1 MTMLAA
7 MEATS
12 NKRNSTNM
20 YEDAILPEYNVT
32 TTASGAASKTSHFET
47 DLHGNVNILL
57 GGAMLSGVIMVVL
70 LMCYCCH
77 KSIRKNRPQEY
88 PQYWRTEPDVHS
100 LEVFTTEA
108 HAARRKDNFANVR
121 SISLCKKSDNVASST
136 FSHLT
141 FEITTMTKNIEIEIS
156 RVNEGLVHSAGN
168 NSTRATITKC
178 CERQSTGEG
187 NLDESTYGAL
197 SCPVTPNSGPGPPP
211 TYDSLIFDSRSLP
224 NFIDKKPEGAET
236 PGIIIPPM
244 VSTLLS
250 LSTTVRSTECN
261 EATEQEISDEGLPSY
276 EAALKLDANG
286 YV

>member
-1 MTMLAA
+1 MNFHRFIIFKSLA
-7 MEATS
+7 
-12 NKRNSTNM
+12 
-20 YEDAILPEYNVT
+20 IYNINQP
-32 TTASGAASKTSHFET
+32 TASLCLIKVHATFIRFFPAEQRK
-47 DLHGNVNILL
+47 DNIR
-57 GGAMLSGVIMVVL
+57 AMLSGVIMVVL

-108 HAARRKDNFANVR
+108 HAA
-121 SISLCKKSDNVASST
+121 
-136 FSHLT
+136 
-141 FEITTMTKNIEIEIS
+141 
-156 RVNEGLVHSAGN
+156 
-168 NSTRATITKC
+168 C

>member
-1 MTMLAA
+1 MSYNSNTRVKRTTFRRTMTMLSIA
-7 MEATS
+7 EATS
-12 NKRNSTNM
+12 NKRNGTSID
-20 YEDAILPEYNVT
+20 EDVAILPGFNVT
-32 TTASGAASKTSHFET
+32 TTASGASKTSHFET

-108 HAARRKDNFANVR
+108 HAA
-121 SISLCKKSDNVASST
+121 
-136 FSHLT
+136 
-141 FEITTMTKNIEIEIS
+141 
-156 RVNEGLVHSAGN
+156 
-168 NSTRATITKC
+168 C
-178 CERQSTGEG
+178 CERQSASEG
-187 NLDESTYGAL
+187 NQDESTYGAL

-224 NFIDKKPEGAET
+224 SSIDKKPEGVET
-236 PGIIIPPM
+236 PGTIIPSM
-244 VSTLLS
+244 VSTLLG
-250 LSTTVRSTECN
+250 LSAAVRRTERN
-261 EATEQEISDEGLPSY
+261 EVAEQEISDEGLPSY

>member
-1 MTMLAA
+1 MTMLSIA
-7 MEATS
+7 EATS
-12 NKRNSTNM
+12 NKRNGTSID
-20 YEDAILPEYNVT
+20 EDVAILPGFNVT
-32 TTASGAASKTSHFET
+32 TTASGASKTSHFET

-57 GGAMLSGVIMVVL
+57 GGGTGALSVFFCRAMLSGVIMVVL

-108 HAARRKDNFANVR
+108 HAA
-121 SISLCKKSDNVASST
+121 
-136 FSHLT
+136 
-141 FEITTMTKNIEIEIS
+141 
-156 RVNEGLVHSAGN
+156 
-168 NSTRATITKC
+168 C
-178 CERQSTGEG
+178 CERQSASEG
-187 NLDESTYGAL
+187 NQDESTYGAL

-224 NFIDKKPEGAET
+224 SSIDKKPEGVET
-236 PGIIIPPM
+236 PGTIIPSM
-244 VSTLLS
+244 VSTLLG
-250 LSTTVRSTECN
+250 LSAAVRRTERN
-261 EATEQEISDEGLPSY
+261 EVAEQEISDEGLPSY

>member
-1 MTMLAA
+1 MSYGSNPSVKRTAFRRTMTMLAA

-12 NKRNSTNM
+12 NKRNITNM

-108 HAARRKDNFANVR
+108 HAA
-121 SISLCKKSDNVASST
+121 
-136 FSHLT
+136 
-141 FEITTMTKNIEIEIS
+141 
-156 RVNEGLVHSAGN
+156 
-168 NSTRATITKC
+168 C
-178 CERQSTGEG
+178 CDRQSTGEG

-224 NFIDKKPEGAET
+224 NFIDKKPDGAET
-236 PGIIIPPM
+236 PGIIIPSM

>member
-1 MTMLAA
+1 MTILAA
-7 MEATS
+7 LEASSTS
-12 NKRNSTNM
+12 KRNGTGV
-20 YEDAILPEYNVT
+20 YEDVAILPGYNVT

-57 GGAMLSGVIMVVL
+57 GGAMLSGVIIVVF

-108 HAARRKDNFANVR
+108 HAA
-121 SISLCKKSDNVASST
+121 
-136 FSHLT
+136 
-141 FEITTMTKNIEIEIS
+141 
-156 RVNEGLVHSAGN
+156 
-168 NSTRATITKC
+168 C
-178 CERQSTGEG
+178 CERQSTTDG
-187 NLDESTYGAL
+187 NQDESTYGAL

-211 TYDSLIFDSRSLP
+211 TYDSLIFDPKSLP
-224 NFIDKKPEGAET
+224 NCIDKKAEGADT
-236 PGIIIPPM
+236 PGTIIPSM

-250 LSTTVRSTECN
+250 LSTTVRPTECN
-261 EATEQEISDEGLPSY
+261 EVAEQETSDEGLPSY
-276 EAALKLDANG
+276 EAALKLDASG